1 MELNSIY
8 KKTQLHR
15 VVSSDLNANMLSHC
29 YLLSGTDEV
38 LLYEYALLLVKE
50 IYCDGADAPCE
61 ECNNC
66 KKVNHGNMVDLLV
79 YPKGEKGLLVDDI
92 NEIVSDCVIRPVE
105 AKYKVY
111 MLKNFD
117 DCTIQAQN
125 KILKTLEEP
134 PQNVVFVLTTANI
147 NLVLPTICSRAKKID
162 VSPLSRGDLLKV
174 LEEKKVLDANNIA
187 SISGG
192 NLSTALTLSGS
203 KDSSVI
209 IDQVF
214 DTLIGL
220 NSSSDVLKYSSKIVT
235 LKKNIPLFLSLVVRV
250 LRDSLVDEKYRDFVG
265 RTAEFLEIK
274 RRYNAKCISKIS
286 SHISDMGLRLE
297 FNCNINGLIDEMLL
311 KILEVRYLCQ

>member
-15 VVSSDLNANMLSHC
+15 VVSSDLKANMLSHC
-29 YLLSGTDEV
+29 YLLSASDEV
-38 LLYEYALLLVKE
+38 LAFEYAMCLAKE
-50 IYCDGADAPCE
+50 IYCEGVNAPCD
-61 ECNNC
+61 ECINC
-66 KKVNHGNMVDLLV
+66 KKISHGNMVDLLV
-79 YPKGEKGLLVDDI
+79 YPKGEKGLVVDDI
-92 NEIVSDCVIRPVE
+92 NEIVSDCLIRPVE

-111 MLKNFD
+111 VLKNFD

-162 VSPLSRGDLLKV
+162 VSTLERDDLIKILD
-174 LEEKKVLDANNIA
+174 EKKVGNAGTIA

-192 NLSTALTLSGS
+192 NLTTALTLVGT
-203 KDSSVI
+203 KEAGLM

-220 NSSSDVLKYSSKIVT
+220 KSSADVLKYSSKIVA
-235 LKKNIPLFLSLVVRV
+235 LKKNIPLFLNLVIRV
-250 LRDSLVDEKYRDFVG
+250 LRDSLVEEKYRDFVG

-274 RRYNAKCISKIS
+274 RRYNAKCISKIA